1 MLRQD
6 GIDLFILHELRR
18 GKLPADVLREIR
30 AFCQRGTALQCEQCA
45 EVVLLYEGE
54 RVLSSGVP
62 YYMLDDRCL
71 CEKCSGIANR
81 YARYKMLTEGKK

>member
-6 GIDLFILHELRR
+6 GSDLFILHELRR
-18 GKLPADVLREIR
+18 GKLPTDILREIR
-30 AFCQRGTALQCEQCA
+30 TLCQRGTALQCEQCA

-54 RVLSSGVP
+54 RLLSSGVP

-71 CEKCSGIANR
+71 CEKCSGIADK
-81 YARYKMLTEGKK
+81 YARYKNETEAKK